1 MPNDTPEGIGG
12 SLSLS
17 EAAAAY
23 ASPVEEKEAGTG
35 QSESEQP
42 AEDDAFTDESSTG
55 ETDESH
61 DEDEGHADEEDQQE
75 PEPETPAY
83 VASEAKVKLPD
94 GSEATVDD
102 LIKGNL
108 RDRDYRQKTQ
118 ALATERQTIQAKA
131 SEVQAL
137 EKTLAEDRDWTIQL
151 IQSLMPQRPDP
162 AMYTHDPIGFGEQ
175 DLAYRTRKEQLDYL
189 LHQAQQTKER
199 SKAEVQESE
208 KATRATEWQATLE
221 KMPELKDQKRLQSF
235 VAEIQQHVPEYGYSP
250 QEIAQIGTDHRV
262 VLVLKDA
269 IAYRKLQAQKTK
281 VAAKVEGRPPV
292 QRGGTRPSPE
302 AARAKDSRAAMDRL
316 KSSGSIRDGVAA
328 LLALEKG

>member
-12 SLSLS
+12 SLSLA

-23 ASPVEEKEAGTG
+23 ASPVKEEEAPEG

-55 ETDESH
+55 EPEEATDDTEGQAEE
-61 DEDEGHADEEDQQE
+61 EDEEALE
-75 PEPETPAY
+75 PAAPAY
-83 VASEAKVKLPD
+83 VPPEAKVKLPD
-94 GSEATVDD
+94 GSEATVDE

-118 ALATERQTIQAKA
+118 AVAAEKQAIQAKA
-131 SEVQAL
+131 SEIQTL

-189 LHQAQQTKER
+189 LHQAQQTKQR
-199 SKAEVQESE
+199 SATEQQEAE
-208 KATRATEWQATLE
+208 KTTRATEWQATLE

-235 VAEIQQHVPEYGYSP
+235 VAEIQQHVPDYGYSP
-250 QEIAQIGTDHRV
+250 QEISQIGMDHRV

-316 KSSGSIRDGVAA
+316 KSSGSLRDGVAA

>member
-12 SLSLS
+12 SLSLA

-23 ASPVEEKEAGTG
+23 ATPAKDEEAPEAT
-35 QSESEQP
+35 SDSEQP
-42 AEDDAFTDESSTG
+42 TEDEAEFATDETDG
-55 ETDESH
+55 EPAP
-61 DEDEGHADEEDQQE
+61 DEDEGQAEDAPE
-75 PEPETPAY
+75 PEPEAPAY
-83 VASEAKVKLPD
+83 VAPEAKVKLPD

-118 ALATERQTIQAKA
+118 ALASERETFKAKA
-131 SEVQAL
+131 SEIQQL

-162 AMYTHDPIGFGEQ
+162 SMYTHDPIGFGEQ

-189 LHQAQQTKER
+189 VYQAQQTKQR
-199 SKAEVQESE
+199 SVADQQEAEKDLV
-208 KATRATEWQATLE
+208 AREWQATLE
-221 KMPELKDQKRLQSF
+221 VMPELKEPKRLQSF
-235 VAEIQQHVPEYGYSP
+235 VSDIQGELVKAGYTPAEIARVAH
-250 QEIAQIGTDHRV
+250 DHRQ
-262 VLVLKDA
+262 LPIIRDA
-269 IAYRKLQAQKTK
+269 IAYRKLQANKAK

-292 QRGGTRPSPE
+292 QRGGTRPAPE
-302 AARAKDSRAAMDRL
+302 AQRAKESRAAMDRL
-316 KSSGSIRDGVAA
+316 KSSGSLRDGVAA

>member
-12 SLSLS
+12 SLSLA

-23 ASPVEEKEAGTG
+23 ATPAKDEEAPEG
-35 QSESEQP
+35 QSEAGEP
-42 AEDDAFTDESSTG
+42 AEDDAELATE
-55 ETDESH
+55 ETDGEAVP
-61 DEDEGHADEEDQQE
+61 DEPEGQAEDEPEQTE
-75 PEPETPAY
+75 PEAPAF
-83 VASEAKVKLPD
+83 VPPEAKVKLPD
-94 GSEATVDD
+94 GEELTVAE

-108 RDRDYRQKTQ
+108 KERDYRQKSM
-118 ALATERQTIQAKA
+118 ATAEKERAVQAKA
-131 SEVQAL
+131 SEIQQL
-137 EKTLAEDRDWTIQL
+137 EKSLAEDRDWTIQL

-189 LHQAQQTKER
+189 VHQAQQTQQR
-199 SKAEVQESE
+199 TQAEIQESE
-208 KATRATEWQATLE
+208 KTKRATEWQATLE
-221 KMPELKDQKRLQSF
+221 KMPELKDSTRLQSF
-235 VAEIQQHVPEYGYSP
+235 VADIQQHVPDYGYSP
-250 QEIAQIGTDHRV
+250 QEISQIGMDHRV

-269 IAYRKLQAQKTK
+269 IAYRKLQANKSK

-302 AARAKDSRAAMDRL
+302 AQRTKDTRAAMDRL
-316 KSSGSIRDGVAA
+316 KSSGSLRDGVAA

>member
-1 MPNDTPEGIGG
+1 MPNDTSQEIGG

-23 ASPVEEKEAGTG
+23 AMPAKEEEAPEG

-42 AEDDAFTDESSTG
+42 AEDEAELATE
-55 ETDESH
+55 ETDGEQSP
-61 DEDEGHADEEDQQE
+61 DEDEGQAEDVPE
-75 PEPETPAY
+75 PEEPETPAY
-83 VASEAKVKLPD
+83 VPPEAKVKLPD
-94 GSEATVDD
+94 GSEATVDE

-118 ALATERQTIQAKA
+118 AVAAEKQAIQAKA
-131 SEVQAL
+131 SEIQAL

-151 IQSLMPQRPDP
+151 VQSLLPQRPDP

-189 LHQAQQTKER
+189 VHQAQQTQQR
-199 SKAEVQESE
+199 TQAEKQESE
-208 KATRATEWQATLE
+208 KETRAKEWQATLE
-221 KMPELKDQKRLQSF
+221 KMPELSDSKRLQSF
-235 VAEIQQHVPEYGYSP
+235 VSDIQQHVPEYGYSP

-269 IAYRKLQAQKTK
+269 IAYRKLQANKSK

-292 QRGGTRPSPE
+292 QRGGTRPAPE
-302 AARAKDSRAAMDRL
+302 AARAKESRAAMDRL
-316 KSSGSIRDGVAA
+316 KSSGSLRDGVAA

>member
-12 SLSLS
+12 SLSLA

-23 ASPVEEKEAGTG
+23 ASPVKEEEAPEG

-42 AEDDAFTDESSTG
+42 AEDDAEVTS
-55 ETDESH
+55 ETDGEQAP
-61 DEDEGHADEEDQQE
+61 DEDEGQAEEVAE
-75 PEPETPAY
+75 PEEPKTPAY
-83 VASEAKVKLPD
+83 VPPEAKVKLPD
-94 GSEATVDD
+94 GSEATVDE

-118 ALATERQTIQAKA
+118 AVAAEKQAIQAKA

-189 LHQAQQTKER
+189 LHQAQQTKQR
-199 SKAEVQESE
+199 SATEQQEAE
-208 KATRATEWQATLE
+208 KTTRATEWQATLE
-221 KMPELKDQKRLQSF
+221 KMPELKDGTRLKAF
-235 VAEIQQHVPEYGYSP
+235 VDDIQQHVPDYGYSP
-250 QEIAQIGTDHRV
+250 QEIAQIGMDHRV

-269 IAYRKLQAQKTK
+269 IAYRKLQANKPK
-281 VAAKVEGRPPV
+281 AAAKVEGRPPV
-292 QRGGTRPSPE
+292 QRGGTRPTPE
-302 AARAKDSRAAMDRL
+302 VSRAKETRAAMDRL
-316 KSSGSIRDGVAA
+316 KSSGSLKDGVAA

>member
-1 MPNDTPEGIGG
+1 MTIDNPSGADANTT
-12 SLSLS
+12 LSLA

-23 ASPVEEKEAGTG
+23 ASPVKEEEAPEG

-42 AEDDAFTDESSTG
+42 AEDDAEVTS
-55 ETDESH
+55 ETDGEQAP
-61 DEDEGHADEEDQQE
+61 DEDEGQAEEVAE
-75 PEPETPAY
+75 PEEPKTPAY
-83 VASEAKVKLPD
+83 VPPEAKVKLPD
-94 GSEATVDD
+94 GSEATVDE

-118 ALATERQTIQAKA
+118 AVAAEKQAIQAKA

-189 LHQAQQTKER
+189 VHQAQQTKQR
-199 SKAEVQESE
+199 SVAEQQEAE
-208 KATRATEWQATLE
+208 KELVAREWQATLE
-221 KMPELKDQKRLQSF
+221 VMPELKDQQRLQSF
-235 VAEIQQHVPEYGYSP
+235 VSDIQGELVKAGYTPAEIARVAH
-250 QEIAQIGTDHRV
+250 DHRQ
-262 VLVLKDA
+262 LPIIRDA
-269 IAYRKLQAQKTK
+269 IAYRKLQANKPK
-281 VAAKVEGRPPV
+281 AAAKVEGRPPV
-292 QRGGTRPSPE
+292 QRGGTRPTPE
-302 AARAKDSRAAMDRL
+302 AQQAKDSRAAMDRL
-316 KSSGSIRDGVAA
+316 KSSGSLKDGVAA

>member
-12 SLSLS
+12 SLSLA

-23 ASPVEEKEAGTG
+23 ASPVKEEEAPEG

-42 AEDDAFTDESSTG
+42 AEDDAEVTS
-55 ETDESH
+55 ETDGEQAP
-61 DEDEGHADEEDQQE
+61 DEDEGQAEEVAE
-75 PEPETPAY
+75 PEEPKTPAY
-83 VASEAKVKLPD
+83 VPPEAKVKLPD

-118 ALATERQTIQAKA
+118 AVAAEKQAIQAKA

-189 LHQAQQTKER
+189 LHQAQQTKQR
-199 SKAEVQESE
+199 SATEQQEAE
-208 KATRATEWQATLE
+208 KTTRATEWQATLE
-221 KMPELKDQKRLQSF
+221 KMPELKDGTRLKAF
-235 VAEIQQHVPEYGYSP
+235 VDDIQQHVPDYGYSP
-250 QEIAQIGTDHRV
+250 QEIAQIGMDHRV

-269 IAYRKLQAQKTK
+269 IAYRKLQANKPK
-281 VAAKVEGRPPV
+281 AAAKVEGRPPV
-292 QRGGTRPSPE
+292 QRGGTRPTPE
-302 AARAKDSRAAMDRL
+302 VSRAKETRAAMDRL
-316 KSSGSIRDGVAA
+316 KSSGSLKDGVAA

>member
-12 SLSLS
+12 SLSLA

-23 ASPVEEKEAGTG
+23 ASPVKEEEATEG

-42 AEDDAFTDESSTG
+42 AEDDAEVTS
-55 ETDESH
+55 ETDGEQAP
-61 DEDEGHADEEDQQE
+61 DEDEGQAEEVAE
-75 PEPETPAY
+75 PEEPKTPAY
-83 VASEAKVKLPD
+83 VPPEAKVKLPD
-94 GSEATVDD
+94 GSEATVDE

-118 ALATERQTIQAKA
+118 AVAAEKQAIQAKA

-189 LHQAQQTKER
+189 LHQAQQTKQR
-199 SKAEVQESE
+199 SATEQQEAE
-208 KATRATEWQATLE
+208 KTTRATEWQATLE
-221 KMPELKDQKRLQSF
+221 KMPELKDGTRLKAF
-235 VAEIQQHVPEYGYSP
+235 VDDIQQHVPDYGYSP
-250 QEIAQIGTDHRV
+250 QEIAQIGMDHRV

-269 IAYRKLQAQKTK
+269 IAYRKLQANKPK
-281 VAAKVEGRPPV
+281 AAAKVEGRPPV
-292 QRGGTRPSPE
+292 QRGGTRPTPE
-302 AARAKDSRAAMDRL
+302 VSRAKETRAAMDRL
-316 KSSGSIRDGVAA
+316 KSSGSLKDGVAA